1 MSDESE
7 LQAEFGSNGGALF
20 INATAFDSEGN
31 EVEIPICNRCTNGYR
46 TMLIGKEYAVWVC
59 SCGAVI

>member
-20 INATAFDSEGN
+20 INATAVDSGGHEI
-31 EVEIPICNRCTNGYR
+31 EIPTCNRCTDGYSSQLFSNR
-46 TMLIGKEYAVWVC
+46 CQVWVC
-59 SCGAVI
+59 SCGAVL